1 MTCLT
6 VFAQAVCISRFRG
19 AQQSLPHI
27 FSKPCS
33 GGLILSSTVGHL
45 HSTSIGFEN
54 GFTSDVYWFRN
65 VRYRHLLEVHSTTTG
80 FGEETFLLLVEPL
93 PSTNASPSQSHMF
106 TGRYSMAE
114 RRTAPEFL
122 CSCAGR
128 PRLPALRG
136 RAGGIIFYGFPSGL
150 RGMIFLPRRC
160 PRRSSVGAGPV

>member
-1 MTCLT
+1 M
-6 VFAQAVCISRFRG
+6 SRRSG
-19 AQQSLPHI
+19 
-27 FSKPCS
+27 FS
-33 GGLILSSTVGHL
+33 SSTVGHL

-114 RRTAPEFL
+114 RRRN
-122 CSCAGR
+122 SCAPAPGGR
-128 PRLPALRG
+128 ALRG

-150 RGMIFLPRRC
+150 RGMILLPRRC